1 MNNLNYVGSL
11 IKVIQIFQLNEIKGK
26 RTRSVVDMGCGKAQI
41 ADHFANDKRFSFI
54 NYDHV
59 SSKEN
64 VLVQDISKIPLEDHS
79 VEICILCLAMWG
91 SNCHDYVREAHRIL
105 ESGCK
110 LYIMEATKRWTSEAT
125 ESLATESLAT
135 ESEEELAGGRLKTL
149 LEETGFQITKQSV
162 EKFCMFVCSKI

>member
-1 MNNLNYVGSL
+1 
-11 IKVIQIFQLNEIKGK
+11 
-26 RTRSVVDMGCGKAQI
+26 MGCGKAQI

-64 VLVQDISKIPLEDHS
+64 VLVQDISNTGLEDHS

-105 ESGCK
+105 ESGGK
-110 LYIMEATKRWTSEAT
+110 LYIMEATKRWTSE
-125 ESLATESLAT
+125 AT